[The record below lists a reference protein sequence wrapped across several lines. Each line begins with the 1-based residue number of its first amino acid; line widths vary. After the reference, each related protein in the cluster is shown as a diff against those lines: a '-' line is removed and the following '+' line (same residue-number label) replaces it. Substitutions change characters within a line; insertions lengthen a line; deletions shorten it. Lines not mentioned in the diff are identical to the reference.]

1 MENYSIHDAF
11 RELKDVID
19 VSKDPSI
26 DEEMKQNRTKKLI
39 KLDKI
44 LSTETLNEDTDNAFS
59 VYSKSDMENAKEFL
73 NDDDNDSE
81 IIVDADAE
89 TSDDLKKSYVNNFI
103 IECPVCHTLY
113 YKEPDELIKNEE
125 DTSSTDEPLYNVGEE
140 CSVCNNKDGYTL
152 IGKVAKVDDIT
163 ADDNNEDVI
172 NNDDTKL
179 TDEKETSFKDGDE
192 DIDKDEVLTDEVDND
207 EQQEDSLQFS
217 EGFSFDKSS
226 LGLLIEKYLKNV
238 YENINSF
245 NLLNIKPT
253 KTNLIVEGLIK
264 FKDSKL
270 MSTKFSFNEMRHGK
284 NFKKV
289 SFYGLNEQFSNKNAF
304 ILTTESN
311 KNDNK
316 LYSSCLSY
324 NYSINES
331 LVSGRVKLNKHNL
344 IMSEEVAKELN
355 TFEALS
361 TLMENY
367 LSKDFL
373 LRRKDNYHKD
383 MSYHDYFSKL
393 NESYNTL
400 KNSKQQDV
408 SVVEV
413 YKNAFKD

>member
-26 DEEMKQNRTKKLI
+26 DEKMKQNRTKKLI

-44 LSTETLNEDTDNAFS
+44 LSTATLNEDTDNAFS
-59 VYSKSDMENAKEFL
+59 VYSKSDMEKAKEFI

-89 TSDDLKKSYVNNFI
+89 TANDLKKSYVNNFI

-113 YKEPDELIKNEE
+113 YKEPDELIKDEE
-125 DTSSTDEPLYNVGEE
+125 NTSSTDEPLYNVGEE

-152 IGKVAKVDDIT
+152 IGKVAKVDDSAT
-163 ADDNNEDVI
+163 DDNDDTI
-172 NNDDTKL
+172 NNDTKL
-179 TDEKETSFKDGDE
+179 IDEKDTASKDSDE
-192 DIDKDEVLTDEVDND
+192 DEASTDEVDD
-207 EQQEDSLQFS
+207 DKQQDDSSQFS

-355 TFEALS
+355 TFESLS

-413 YKNAFKD
+413 YKNAFKE